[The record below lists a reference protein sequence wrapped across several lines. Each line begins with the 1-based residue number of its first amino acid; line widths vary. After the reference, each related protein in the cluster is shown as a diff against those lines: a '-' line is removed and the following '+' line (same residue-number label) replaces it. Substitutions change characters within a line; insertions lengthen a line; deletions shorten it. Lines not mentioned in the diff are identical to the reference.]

1 MAIRTYSYKNDKN
14 KSLSKNFKVSE
25 FWSSK
30 SGNDKILIDDKL
42 VSLLQTIRDNFKSA
56 VIITS
61 AYRPEP
67 YNTKIGGASNSYHTK
82 GMACD
87 FYISGKNVEDIARYA
102 ESLNIKGI
110 GCYKDDLFVHI
121 DTRTSKFFWYNQS
134 NTPTDTFGKIAQSY
148 PLVSFGSRNS
158 YVTILQNRLNEK
170 EKANL
175 SVDGIFGAATQNA
188 VKEFQKKYKLDVDS
202 IVGEKTWKKL
212 LEG

>member
-1 MAIRTYSYKNDKN
+1 MAIKTYSYKNDKN

>member
-1 MAIRTYSYKNDKN
+1 MAIKTYSYKNDKN

-87 FYISGKNVEDIARYA
+87 FYISGKNVEDIAKYA

-188 VKEFQKKYKLDVDS
+188 VKAFQKKYKLVVDS